1 MRRLNLIQAYPGEPT
16 SSLDGPDAMGV
27 GNELVEYDVRGGKL
41 QVVVPAN
48 TPDEDVLEEPWL
60 TRIVC
65 IELKLDTGRTVRFS
79 IPRFTR
85 DAVMVELSSGLII
98 EEEE

>member
-16 SSLDGPDAMGV
+16 SSLDSSDAANT
-27 GNELVEYDVRGGKL
+27 GNELVEYEVLSGKL

-48 TPDEDVLEEPWL
+48 TPDDEILEEPWL

-65 IELKLDTGRTVRFS
+65 IALKLDTGETVQLS

-85 DAVMVELSSGLII
+85 DAVMVEIRSDLLI
-98 EEEE
+98 EEDE

>member
-16 SSLDGPDAMGV
+16 LSLDGPDAMDV
-27 GNELVEYDVRGGKL
+27 GNELVEFDVTGGKL
-41 QVVVPAN
+41 QVIVPAN
-48 TPDEDVLEEPWL
+48 TPDDEILEEPWL

-65 IELKLDTGRTVRFS
+65 IELKLDTGETVRFA

-85 DAVMVELSSGLII
+85 DAILVEIGSDLIA
-98 EEEE
+98 EEKE

>member
-1 MRRLNLIQAYPGEPT
+1 MRRLNLIQALPGEPT
-16 SSLDGPDAMGV
+16 QSLDGPDAMSV
-27 GNELVEYDVRGGKL
+27 GNELVEFDVRGGKL

-48 TPDEDVLEEPWL
+48 TPDDEILEEPWL

-65 IELKLDTGRTVRFS
+65 IELTLDTGQTVRFS

-85 DAVMVELSSGLII
+85 DAVMVEISSGLITS
-98 EEEE
+98 EHK